1 MFFYLHIPFC
11 RQKCRYCKF
20 ALTPKFDELKIRTYI
35 DALKREIEAFFQET
49 PFYSP
54 LSGGQEWSPPDKGG
68 TGSLQSIYLGGG
80 TPSILTVE
88 QIAEIFEVFQL
99 YSGEKIPPTPLSQ
112 GGKIEITLESNPEDI
127 TEEYL
132 AGIAGLGVNRL
143 SLGIQTMNSESLRMT
158 GRADSNESIF
168 RALDVI
174 ASGPI
179 ENISIDLIAGLP
191 ATVSGQAVSD
201 LTEIFSRITPKHASI
216 YMLENE
222 SYPLDWKHYLPNE
235 ETIWSEYLSGMEWL
249 ESKGFRRYEL
259 SNFAKPGFESKHNRS
274 YWNHS
279 EYRGFGLSAASFING
294 ERFTNSSSF
303 IGYYRGEKQSK
314 DILSSDLIRIER
326 IMFGMRTGGVS
337 LDDIGNREM
346 LDLFVEDGLLER
358 DKNKVFPTSTWI
370 FLIDYIIGELI

>member
-1 MFFYLHIPFC
+1 
-11 RQKCRYCKF
+11 
-20 ALTPKFDELKIRTYI
+20 
-35 DALKREIEAFFQET
+35 
-49 PFYSP
+49 
-54 LSGGQEWSPPDKGG
+54 
-68 TGSLQSIYLGGG
+68 LQSIYLGGG

-235 ETIWSEYLSGMEWL
+235 ETI
-249 ESKGFRRYEL
+249 
-259 SNFAKPGFESKHNRS
+259 
-274 YWNHS
+274 
-279 EYRGFGLSAASFING
+279 
-294 ERFTNSSSF
+294 
-303 IGYYRGEKQSK
+303 
-314 DILSSDLIRIER
+314 
-326 IMFGMRTGGVS
+326 
-337 LDDIGNREM
+337 
-346 LDLFVEDGLLER
+346 
-358 DKNKVFPTSTWI
+358 
-370 FLIDYIIGELI
+370 